1 MRVWWHNDG
10 NIFIYIYNI
19 KYIPGSWEIVKKLLS
34 LFKTVKIYYPVQSMS
49 IKYSVHILIL
59 LRFERILTNVIPEIE
74 YWALVFT
81 DGYDSKNYY

>member
-1 MRVWWHNDG
+1 MYK
-10 NIFIYIYNI
+10 IYT
-19 KYIPGSWEIVKKLLS
+19 GFLREIVKKLLS

-74 YWALVFT
+74 Y
-81 DGYDSKNYY
+81 